1 MLYRRRE
8 KCQPS
13 GGVGRRKR
21 AGFGLT
27 SRFAK
32 PVCLSPARL
41 VPLFAYLAKRRRVE
55 LDVRL
60 EASEVALKVPEPF
73 VQRAKVAAVPAQRL
87 ELCRVVGI
95 CESRSE
101 EFALVDQGSE
111 SNLECRFALVVELV
125 DRGEG
130 GLDDSAIRVAP
141 TDGMGRRGHLF
152 ELSFELEEERG
163 FVSLEEGALFS
174 LSDHDAVDGRRM
186 RKQLCL
192 CRRRLERLLL
202 HIVSVRRRRPSW
214 HVRFEEVAHPPRA
227 RLRRRVSPLR
237 AS

>member
-1 MLYRRRE
+1 M
-8 KCQPS
+8 S
-13 GGVGRRKR
+13 AIWGGPKKTR
-21 AGFGLT
+21 GLT

-111 SNLECRFALVVELV
+111 SNLECRFPLVVEIVDLGGRGTTIQRSELLRKGWGGTAGSPFRALV
-125 DRGEG
+125 
-130 GLDDSAIRVAP
+130 
-141 TDGMGRRGHLF
+141 
-152 ELSFELEEERG
+152 
-163 FVSLEEGALFS
+163 
-174 LSDHDAVDGRRM
+174 
-186 RKQLCL
+186 
-192 CRRRLERLLL
+192 
-202 HIVSVRRRRPSW
+202 
-214 HVRFEEVAHPPRA
+214 RA
-227 RLRRRVSPLR
+227 
-237 AS
+237 